1 MLKNRKWNISSK
13 IALGYLLIF
22 LCMGL
27 SIFFLMNRIYDLQKE
42 VRFIADHDIDVHNLA
57 NQIEKNILDM
67 ETGQRGYIIT
77 GESSYL
83 VPYNDGKKS
92 WLQSYNQLYERLVDN
107 PAQQKSLDII
117 KANIETWMSLSGDKL
132 IPLRK
137 ESKTEEILQY
147 YKDDKGKK
155 YMDLMRTQWDD
166 FRAVEKQLT
175 ADRVAELESKNTEL
189 QTQLYLL
196 MVLALLLSLVGT
208 MTISRSIV
216 RTIQQVVLA
225 IRQIASSEKNLSTRI
240 DVRTRDE
247 IRDLAE
253 ATNALLEN
261 VQKQDWLKTG
271 IAEIA
276 AMNQGVNHIEELAR
290 LFVTKLAITTNAS
303 YGAFYIRRGQG
314 EKQRFVRIASY
325 AGSEAIG
332 RSDVRMGEGLIGQAA
347 LENRIFQL
355 DDLPESY
362 IQISSGLGQ
371 AAAKS
376 ILVTPVAYENQVEAV
391 FELASFESFS
401 ELHYELLEQIRSSFG
416 VAVNSVLGRMEI
428 ARLLAE
434 SQAFTEELQTQSEE
448 LQAQSEELISQQEEM
463 KASNESLK
471 KSEERL
477 QRQQEELEKVN
488 TELSKR
494 SYQLEAQ
501 VRFTE
506 EVNTEIER
514 QKEVLQKRTEE
525 LTTMS
530 RYKSEFLAN
539 MSHELRTPLNSM
551 LILSQFL
558 AENKDGNLSGKQVE
572 FAHTIHASGSDLLR
586 LIDEI
591 LDLSKVEAGKLDLNI
606 DMTVV
611 DEITGMLRR
620 SFQPVAVKKG
630 LEFRVES
637 GPDVPPYFY
646 TDSHRL
652 LQILK
657 NFLSNAFKFTVQ
669 GHVALRIYKTEFAF
683 ADVPGTAK
691 QDAIAFAVTDTGI
704 GIPEDKL
711 DLIFEA
717 FQQVD
722 GTTSRKYGGTGLGL
736 TISRE
741 LAQLLGG
748 DIRVM
753 SRNGQG
759 STFTLFMPAITEQN
773 DSAQMAAT
781 ISEVAAAVETTIPEP
796 APSTHTIPHISDIVI
811 PQIVLSDP
819 QLLTPGEVEDDR
831 EQIEAGDRVML
842 IVEDDAPFA
851 SFILEMARSRGFKG
865 LVATQGDKGL
875 ALAYTY
881 KPHMIML
888 DIHLPVMDGW
898 TVLDLLK
905 QNPETR
911 HIPVHVLSVVD
922 EPQQSL
928 VSGAMAYLKKPIS
941 KEMLEQAFNS
951 IENLLNRIPKR
962 LLIVEDNLPL
972 RDSLVELIAH
982 DDVAITAVGYGEE
995 ALRELNEGHFD
1006 CMVLDLELADMS
1018 GFELLDRIRNIE
1030 KLRTLPIII
1039 FTGKD
1044 LDRKQER
1051 ELRKY
1056 AESIIV
1062 KNVKSQERLYAE
1074 TALYLHRVESQLP
1087 EERRKLLHKLNNT
1100 EDVFEGK
1107 HIMLVEDDI
1116 RNVFALT
1123 NVLEEHKLK
1132 VTYAENGRE
1141 ALHVLEMN
1149 PDIDLVLMDI
1159 MMPEMDGYE
1168 AMKHIRSNP
1177 VHEQLPIIAL
1187 TAKAMKEDRQKCIDA
1202 GASDYISKPINTDK
1216 LLSMLKVWLYK

>member
-13 IALGYLLIF
+13 IALGYILVF
-22 LCMGL
+22 LCMGI

-42 VRFIADHDIDVHNLA
+42 VRFIADHDIEVHNLA

-67 ETGQRGYIIT
+67 ETGQRGYVIT
-77 GESSYL
+77 GDSSYL
-83 VPYNDGKKS
+83 EPYNDGKKNWRQGYS
-92 WLQSYNQLYERLVDN
+92 QLYERLSDN
-107 PAQQKSLDII
+107 PDQQKNLDVI
-117 KANIETWMSLSGDKL
+117 KNNIETWMSVSGDTV

-137 ESKTEEILQY
+137 DNKTEELLQY
-147 YKDDKGKK
+147 YKNDKGKK

-166 FRAVEKQLT
+166 FRTIEKQLT
-175 ADRVAELESKNTEL
+175 ATRVEDLESKNNEL
-189 QTQLYLL
+189 QTELYLL
-196 MVLALLLSLVGT
+196 MLLALVLSIVGT
-208 MTISRSIV
+208 MTVSRSIV
-216 RTIQQVVLA
+216 STIQQVVFA
-225 IRQIASSEKNLSTRI
+225 IKQIASSEKNLNTRI

-253 ATNALLEN
+253 ATNLLLDN

-276 AMNQGVNHIEELAR
+276 SMNQGVNNLEELAR
-290 LFVTKLAITTNAS
+290 LFVTKLAIIMNAS

-314 EKQRFVRIASY
+314 DQQRFIQIASY
-325 AGSEAIG
+325 AGSAKIG
-332 RSDVRMGEGLIGQAA
+332 RTDIRLGEGLVGQAA
-347 LENRIFQL
+347 LENRILHL
-355 DDLPESY
+355 DNIPESY

-371 AAAKS
+371 AAPKC
-376 ILVTPVAYENQVEAV
+376 IMVTPVQYEGQIEAV
-391 FELASFESFS
+391 FELASFEPFND
-401 ELHYELLEQIRSSFG
+401 LHRELLEQIRTSFG
-416 VAVNSVLGRMEI
+416 VAVNSVQGRMEI

-463 KASNESLK
+463 KASNDSLK

-501 VRFTE
+501 VRFSE
-506 EVNTEIER
+506 EVNVEIER

-530 RYKSEFLAN
+530 KYKSEFLAN

-572 FAHTIHASGSDLLR
+572 FAHTIHGSGSDLLR

-591 LDLSKVEAGKLDLNI
+591 LDLSKVEAGKLDLNV

-611 DEITGMLRR
+611 DEIAGMLRR
-620 SFQPVAVKKG
+620 NFQPVATKKG
-630 LEFRVES
+630 LEFRFEP
-637 GPDVPPYFY
+637 GADVPPFFY

-652 LQILK
+652 MQILK

-669 GHVALRIYKTEFAF
+669 GHVALRIYMTEFAF

-691 QDAIAFAVTDTGI
+691 QPAIAFAVTDTGI
-704 GIPEDKL
+704 GIPEDKQ

-748 DIRVM
+748 EIRVE
-753 SRNGQG
+753 SYNGQG
-759 STFTLFMPAITEQN
+759 STFTLFMPAITDQDE
-773 DSAQMAAT
+773 SMVLAT
-781 ISEVAAAVETTIPEP
+781 TTQEVAAAVESAVMETI
-796 APSTHTIPHISDIVI
+796 SSNNVPHISDIVI
-811 PQIVLSDP
+811 PQVVLSDP
-819 QLLTPGEVEDDR
+819 MLLSPGEVDDDR
-831 EQIEAGDRVML
+831 EQIEVGDKVML

-881 KPHMIML
+881 KPSMIML

-898 TVLDLLK
+898 TVLDMLK

-951 IENLLNRIPKR
+951 IEDLLNRIPKR
-962 LLIVEDNLPL
+962 LLIVEDNMPL

-995 ALRELNEGHFD
+995 ALQELNAVHFD

-1044 LDRKQER
+1044 LDMKQER

-1087 EERRKLLHKLNNT
+1087 EERRKLLHKLNNA

-1141 ALHVLEMN
+1141 ALNVLEMN

-1168 AMKHIRSNP
+1168 AMKQIRSNP

-1202 GASDYISKPINTDK
+1202 GASDYISKPINTEK